1 MTPSAPEPGG
11 GSPRPE
17 VRPEVPKPPPPRTG
31 QTTTVPPPRP
41 AGAEPEPAP
50 PAAADGPRH
59 RRNGDGRPPLRY
71 RVMPRTAIGIS
82 VAILFFAFGAAL
94 SGTVLY
100 SYYEYR
106 LTQNEDKVSS
116 LTSGLPQQVQQ
127 AEAAVRAQEAAAS
140 NQIATQLAP
149 LRSELATGQ
158 TVQSL
163 ESKAAPALYFVHT
176 LDASG
181 QPSVGTAFAVASD
194 SHQTLL
200 LTSYTVVAAAT
211 RSPGPQVFVR
221 HGSTDQ
227 PLTVYTWDETKDLA
241 LLILPSGGQPTLSF
255 ATAAPQVGERVF
267 ALSGLG
273 SQGAAVTQGFV
284 ADVSA
289 DGVQHDATVGP
300 QFQGGPLLNSDGN
313 VVGVLSRTYSPLGFT
328 VADVW
333 FAVPPTG
340 VCARVLVCPGG
351 TPSGSA
357 TAGATVPN
365 AP

>member
-1 MTPSAPEPGG
+1 
-11 GSPRPE
+11 
-17 VRPEVPKPPPPRTG
+17 
-31 QTTTVPPPRP
+31 
-41 AGAEPEPAP
+41 
-50 PAAADGPRH
+50 
-59 RRNGDGRPPLRY
+59 
-71 RVMPRTAIGIS
+71 MPRSAIGIS

-127 AEAAVRAQEAAAS
+127 AEAAVRAQEAQAS
-140 NQIATQLAP
+140 NQIANQLAP
-149 LRSELATGQ
+149 LHSELATGQ
-158 TVQSL
+158 TVQTL
-163 ESKAAPALYFVHT
+163 AAKAAPALYFVHT

-221 HGSTDQ
+221 HGSSDQ
-227 PLTVYTWDETKDLA
+227 PLTVYTWDEAKDLA
-241 LLILPSGGQPTLSF
+241 LLVLPTGEQPTLTF
-255 ATAAPQVGERVF
+255 ASAAPQVGERVF
-267 ALSGLG
+267 AVSGLG
-273 SQGAAVTQGFV
+273 AQGAAVTQGFV

-300 QFQGGPLLNSDGN
+300 
-313 VVGVLSRTYSPLGFT
+313 
-328 VADVW
+328 
-333 FAVPPTG
+333 
-340 VCARVLVCPGG
+340 
-351 TPSGSA
+351 
-357 TAGATVPN
+357 
-365 AP
+365 

>member
-1 MTPSAPEPGG
+1 MTASAP
-11 GSPRPE
+11 GSGVGPP
-17 VRPEVPKPPPPRTG
+17 RPEVPKPPPPRTG
-31 QTTTVPPPRP
+31 QTASVGSVHPVGPPS
-41 AGAEPEPAP
+41 
-50 PAAADGPRH
+50 DGPRH
-59 RRNGDGRPPLRY
+59 RRGGDEQPPLRY
-71 RVMPRTAIGIS
+71 RLLPRTAIGIS
-82 VAILFFAFGAAL
+82 VAVLFFAFGAAL

-127 AEAAVRAQEAAAS
+127 AESAIKAQEANAS
-140 NQIATQLAP
+140 SQIANQLAP

-158 TVQSL
+158 TVQGL
-163 ESKAAPALYFVHT
+163 AAKAAPALYFVHT

-211 RSPGPQVFVR
+211 RQPGPQVFVR
-221 HGSTDQ
+221 HGGNDQ
-227 PLTVYTWDETKDLA
+227 ALTVYTWDESRDLA
-241 LLILPSGGQPTLSF
+241 LLIMPTGGQATLTF
-255 ATAAPQVGERVF
+255 ATASPQVGERVF

-289 DGVQHDATVGP
+289 DGIQHDATVGP

-313 VVGVLSRTYSPLGFT
+313 VVGVLSRTYSPLGFP

-333 FAVPPTG
+333 FAVPPSG
-340 VCARVLVCPGG
+340 VCARVLTCSGG
-351 TPSGSA
+351 TPA
-357 TAGATVPN
+357 AGA
-365 AP
+365 APASAP

>member
-1 MTPSAPEPGG
+1 MTASAPEPGG
-11 GSPRPE
+11 GPA
-17 VRPEVPKPPPPRTG
+17 RPEVPRPPPPRTA
-31 QTTTVPPPRP
+31 QTTALGSVRPETPPPDR
-41 AGAEPEPAP
+41 
-50 PAAADGPRH
+50 PRH
-59 RRNGDGRPPLRY
+59 RRAEDDRAPLRY
-71 RVMPRTAIGIS
+71 RLLPRTAIGIS

-106 LTQNEDKVSS
+106 LNQNEDKVSS

-127 AEAAVRAQEAAAS
+127 AESAIKAQEANAS
-140 NQIATQLAP
+140 NQIANQLAP

-158 TVQSL
+158 TVQAL
-163 ESKAAPALYFVHT
+163 AGKAAPALYFVHT

-200 LTSYTVVAAAT
+200 LTSYSVVSAAT
-211 RSPGPQVFVR
+211 RQPGPQVFVR
-221 HGSTDQ
+221 HGGNDQ
-227 PLTVYTWDETKDLA
+227 ALTVYTWDESRDLA
-241 LLILPSGGQPTLSF
+241 LLILPAGGQPTLTF
-255 ATAAPQVGERVF
+255 ASASPQVGERVF

-273 SQGAAVTQGFV
+273 AQGASVTQGFV

-289 DGVQHDATVGP
+289 DGIQHDATVGP

-313 VVGVLSRTYSPLGFT
+313 VVGVLSRTFSPLGFP

-333 FAVPPTG
+333 FAVPPSG
-340 VCARVLVCPGG
+340 VCARVLTCSGG
-351 TPSGSA
+351 TPAPGPAPA
-357 TAGATVPN
+357 TAP
-365 AP
+365 